1 MGDETVPMHDGMPLH
16 GRAVWRPTGLAVR
29 TIGRTA
35 WRLRI
40 ERDAP
45 PPDGP
50 FVLAAN
56 HFSFLDPPL
65 LAAAFR
71 RPIRFM
77 ALDELRG
84 NYRLLDLALDTWGV
98 IWVSRAN
105 RSIAAVRTALDHLA
119 GGGAVGVFPEGRRVG
134 QWGEVPLKRGAAWL
148 SARTGAPLLPA
159 AVSGSEDAMGLDNRF
174 GKGRLHVRIGAPMT
188 ADASA
193 PDPVADLL
201 DRWASWVD
209 GALHAPV

>member
-1 MGDETVPMHDGMPLH
+1 MPVQTEMPAA
-16 GRAVWRPTGLAVR
+16 GRVSWRPTGGAIRL
-29 TIGRTA
+29 IGRSA

-45 PPDGP
+45 PPEGA

-65 LAAAFR
+65 LAAAFPH
-71 RPIRFM
+71 PIRFM

-98 IWVSRAN
+98 IYVSRQS
-105 RSIAAVRTALDHLA
+105 RSIGAVRTALSHLDE
-119 GGGAVGVFPEGRRVG
+119 GGPVGVFPEGRRVAT
-134 QWGEVPLKRGAAWL
+134 WGEVPLKRGAAWL
-148 SARTGAPLLPA
+148 AIRAGVPLVPA
-159 AVSGSEDAMGLDNRF
+159 AVTGSEHAMGLDNRF
-174 GKGRLHVRIGAPMT
+174 GRGRLRVHVGAPMRP
-188 ADASA
+188 DPSV

-201 DRWASWVD
+201 DRWATWVD
-209 GALHAPV
+209 TALSRPL